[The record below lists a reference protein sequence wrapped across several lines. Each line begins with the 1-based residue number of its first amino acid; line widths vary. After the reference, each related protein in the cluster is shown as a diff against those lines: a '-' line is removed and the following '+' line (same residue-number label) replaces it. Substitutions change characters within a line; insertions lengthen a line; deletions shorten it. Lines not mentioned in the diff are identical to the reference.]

1 MSNDIYYCKNCGQ
14 AIFNSN
20 SIIKKTNLWDLKD
33 YQAQAFMI
41 KDLLH
46 LDKLKRY
53 DCSLHLGWYCCRFI
67 AMRMIVDKFGT
78 GSELIVYVDSVSE
91 EDEKGQKDSLSPPAH
106 AQVKLTKKDFESVL
120 TSSKNDALLVVK
132 LGAIWCPPCR
142 LMDSVINKL
151 FKEKSLPNT
160 EFFEVDVD
168 EEPDL
173 SHKFNVESI
182 PTFLFYFKGQQLKIK
197 SDTLSIADGT
207 INGGF
212 SKNQFEKTCKEIL
225 AQARKGNKEIKL

>member
-67 AMRMIVDKFGT
+67 AMRMVVDKFGT
-78 GSELIVYVDSVSE
+78 G
-91 EDEKGQKDSLSPPAH
+91 
-106 AQVKLTKKDFESVL
+106 
-120 TSSKNDALLVVK
+120 DALLVYEDSVDTKKPTKQIPHFQIHLDEKDFDQVTSIKDNKLKVIK

-142 LMDSVINKL
+142 LMDSVIEKIV
-151 FKEKSLPNT
+151 KENSLMQT
-160 EFFEVDVD
+160 EFFELDIDKNQSIANRFEV
-168 EEPDL
+168 
-173 SHKFNVESI
+173 NSI
-182 PTFLFYFKGQQLKIK
+182 PQFAFFFNGIHLQIK
-197 SDTLSIADGT
+197 SSSLDVNGFDVV
-207 INGGF
+207 GGF
-212 SKNQFEKTCKEIL
+212 TKVEFERLCSSIL
-225 AQARKGNKEIKL
+225 ISAKSGSSIISV